1 MRAYVINI
9 MFVLII
15 FLVIRQTDINV
26 ITLSIGKQGDL
37 KHMLLLLL
45 ILPLL
50 QCTTWHIMRVN
61 EKSSATYI
69 A

>member
-61 EKSSATYI
+61 
-69 A
+69 